1 MKWNLERCGI
11 GATVHVLQYR
21 TEILQLL
28 SKVHGWIRLFLRR
41 QDFLSAYLIDKGVL
55 VLSRSNV
62 PSFHHWSDLH
72 RCLASSPSPRCY
84 PAYPTSIPFEPTCS
98 KHLEQKDCRDF
109 LLSQVRK
116 KSFTHTER
124 RLHRIFRSLGVY
136 LPAKNPCL
144 LIKRFHL

>member
-98 KHLEQKDCRDF
+98 KHLEQKD
-109 LLSQVRK
+109 
-116 KSFTHTER
+116 
-124 RLHRIFRSLGVY
+124 
-136 LPAKNPCL
+136 
-144 LIKRFHL
+144 